1 MAFSLHLPANHN
13 ICSMNTLKPNFATKE
28 DNGVNLLRKSSK
40 IFLIVSQI
48 AGIIGTF
55 AGIMDFDSLGIPV
68 IAIAIL
74 IFVAGY
80 LVRGFALCIAT
91 IAENS
96 EKHKE

>member
-1 MAFSLHLPANHN
+1 
-13 ICSMNTLKPNFATKE
+13 MNTLKPNFATKE
-28 DNGVNLLRKSSK
+28 DNGVDLLRKSSK

-48 AGIIGTF
+48 AGIIGAF
-55 AGIMDFDSLGIPV
+55 AGIMDFDSSGITV
-68 IAIAIL
+68 IAVAVL

>member
-1 MAFSLHLPANHN
+1 M
-13 ICSMNTLKPNFATKE
+13 LKPNFTPKE
-28 DNGVNLLRKSSK
+28 DNGVDLLRKSSK

-48 AGIIGTF
+48 AGIIGAF
-55 AGIMDFDSLGIPV
+55 AGIMDFDSSGIPV
-68 IAIAIL
+68 IAVAVL

>member
-1 MAFSLHLPANHN
+1 
-13 ICSMNTLKPNFATKE
+13 MNTLKPNFATKE

-48 AGIIGTF
+48 AGIIGAF
-55 AGIMDFDSLGIPV
+55 AGIMYFDSLGIPV

>member
-1 MAFSLHLPANHN
+1 MSVL
-13 ICSMNTLKPNFATKE
+13 TPNLGTKD
-28 DNGVNLLRKSSK
+28 DNGVDLLRKSSK

-48 AGIIGTF
+48 AGILGTF
-55 AGIMDFDSLGIPV
+55 AGIMDFDGLGIPV
-68 IAIAIL
+68 IAIAVL

>member
-1 MAFSLHLPANHN
+1 
-13 ICSMNTLKPNFATKE
+13 MNTLKPNFATKE
-28 DNGVNLLRKSSK
+28 DNGVNLLRKYSK

>member
-1 MAFSLHLPANHN
+1 MD
-13 ICSMNTLKPNFATKE
+13 MLKPNFTPKE
-28 DNGVNLLRKSSK
+28 DNGVDLLRKSSK

-48 AGIIGTF
+48 AGIIGTL
-55 AGIMDFDSLGIPV
+55 AGVMDFDSLGIPV
-68 IAIAIL
+68 IAIAVL

-91 IAENS
+91 IAVNS

>member
-1 MAFSLHLPANHN
+1 
-13 ICSMNTLKPNFATKE
+13 MNTLKPNFATKE

-91 IAENS
+91 FAENS

>member
-1 MAFSLHLPANHN
+1 
-13 ICSMNTLKPNFATKE
+13 MNTLKPNFATKE

-68 IAIAIL
+68 IAIAII

>member
-1 MAFSLHLPANHN
+1 
-13 ICSMNTLKPNFATKE
+13 MNTLKPNFAKKE
-28 DNGVNLLRKSSK
+28 DNGVDLLRKSSK

-48 AGIIGTF
+48 AGIIGAF
-55 AGIMDFDSLGIPV
+55 AGIMDFDSSGITV
-68 IAIAIL
+68 IAVAVL

>member
-1 MAFSLHLPANHN
+1 
-13 ICSMNTLKPNFATKE
+13 MNTLKPNFATKE

-48 AGIIGTF
+48 AGIIGAF

>member
-1 MAFSLHLPANHN
+1 
-13 ICSMNTLKPNFATKE
+13 MNTLKPNFATKE

-40 IFLIVSQI
+40 IFLIVSQR

>member
-1 MAFSLHLPANHN
+1 M
-13 ICSMNTLKPNFATKE
+13 LKPNFATKE
-28 DNGVNLLRKSSK
+28 DNGVDLLRKSSK

-55 AGIMDFDSLGIPV
+55 AGIMDFDSSGITV
-68 IAIAIL
+68 IAVAVL